1 MIRHQFSGR
10 LNAEEQRRLNAVGLS
25 DEEIMRK
32 APSAFATA
40 AHAAV
45 SDRYSF
51 IPTSKI
57 IAGMRQNGFLP
68 VAASQS
74 LVRLADRTPFAKHMI
89 RFRQQ
94 GASLTQVGDSLLEMI
109 LENAHDGT
117 SRYVVGLG
125 AFRLACTN
133 GLIVADGMFH
143 SIRIKHIGDV
153 VYNVVNSTFE
163 LLKQAPR
170 LAEVIGAW
178 RALQLSEPEQLLFAD
193 AAHELRFPKVQVYD
207 SQGNPVIV
215 NGEPKMKNT
224 PLGEAIQPVKLL
236 EANRYDDK
244 GDDLWHVYNRVQE
257 NVIRGQRGLAVRGEN
272 GEYRRRSSTEIKGVD
287 SNAALNRGLWKIAE
301 FFAEKKTAKLL
312 PA

>member
-10 LNAEEQRRLNAVGLS
+10 LNEAEQRRLNTVGLS
-25 DEEIMRK
+25 DDEIMRK
-32 APSAFATA
+32 APAAFATA

-51 IPTSKI
+51 IPTSNI
-57 IAGMRQNGFLP
+57 IAGMRRNGFLP

-74 LVRLADRTPFAKHMI
+74 LVRLPDRTPFAKHMI

-94 GASLTQVGDSLLEMI
+94 GANLTQVGDSILEMI
-109 LENAHDGT
+109 LENAHDT
-117 SRYVVGLG
+117 SSRYIVGLG

-133 GLIVADGMFH
+133 GLMVADGMFH

-163 LLKQAPR
+163 LLKQVPR
-170 LAEVIGAW
+170 LAEVINAW
-178 RALQLSEPEQLLFAD
+178 RALQLSEQEQFLLAD
-193 AAHELRFPKVQVYD
+193 AAHELRFPKVPVFD
-207 SQGNPVIV
+207 SEGNAVIDAK
-215 NGEPKMKNT
+215 GEPKMKDT
-224 PLGEAIQPVKLL
+224 LLGEAIKPNMLL
-236 EANRYDDK
+236 RPNRPDDH

-257 NVIRGQRGLAVRGEN
+257 NVIRGQRGLAVRGED
-272 GEYRRRSSTEIKGVD
+272 GSYRRRSSTEIKGVD

-301 FFAEKKTAKLL
+301 FFAEKKA
-312 PA
+312 AN